1 LAFAAATDP
10 FLGCPTTLSAAE
22 WIFFNLGHEV
32 TL

>member
-1 LAFAAATDP
+1 LAFTAATNP
-10 FLGCPTTLSAAE
+10 LLGCPTTLCAAE

>member
-1 LAFAAATDP
+1 LAFSAAAYP
-10 FLGCPTTLSAAE
+10 FLGCPTALGAAE

>member
-1 LAFAAATDP
+1 LAFTAATNP
-10 FLGCPTTLSAAE
+10 FLGCPTAFGAAE